1 MFGLLLECPLKDHLF
16 GITLWCVSKFS
27 GLSDENDRN
36 SNDWCFLSQICVA
49 GQEFGRASAEFFI
62 NKENVCKRDDP
73 TVNRRRYW
81 GGGQVDDRVDG
92 WDDVGNED
100 DGDGRS
106 DGGDGVKE
114 LTGW

>member
-1 MFGLLLECPLKDHLF
+1 M
-16 GITLWCVSKFS
+16 
-27 GLSDENDRN
+27 
-36 SNDWCFLSQICVA
+36 A

-73 TVNRRRYW
+73 TVNRRGYW
-81 GGGQVDDRVDG
+81 GGGQVADRVDD
-92 WDDVGNED
+92 WDDKGNED
-100 DGDGRS
+100 DGDDRS